1 MKSISTLIIL
11 ILFSFIS
18 TAQNSKNIPKIFHK
32 KLLNSIAGRY
42 AKVDVTMGYV
52 KGTGGVNIG
61 NPNQSQFGRFNSFSF
76 SIYVL
81 GRKDQQFGTI
91 TNITTES
98 NNLNDFLIRF
108 DWKNDRT
115 DQGTITG
122 EIQLFYSL
130 SKNRYDT
137 YFINNSNSVF
147 KINWKTE
154 LDQIQ
159 KDSVNSLISLLFKKE
174 FQNESEES
182 KFNRLEEIKLEKEK
196 ELIYQKFLI
205 EKRAYEV
212 DKARMEMGLRPF
224 EREEERGKRLEKAKK
239 DSLIEADKKNKI
251 LENKRKEDSLK
262 QLEFKRLKYKDS
274 VLNNEY
280 EKIKNLQ
287 PGDIVNQN
295 VVLIDNSYINTTFF
309 LDINCYE
316 SKNNDTQYGSQFGSV
331 NKNFFI
337 TNYKDKIE
345 EGWKIPNNLEYQKI
359 KIIIN
364 NKIINDNFKKGFIFK
379 DDCFWYF
386 SKKALYKDYTYQI
399 KEFEVGPTY
408 DHKNC
413 GNNRSEIFYLNG
425 KWDPDKYRVC
435 PIRYLKDIP
444 ILIIDEKKKSDS
456 LGTLLNNELTEK
468 YLIINNLEVFR
479 NDLPGT
485 MRWSDAL
492 NSGNKIGEGWRLP
505 TKDELI
511 ILYKNKSK
519 IGRFENNYYWTS
531 TIESNKDVSFVDFS
545 TGNNY
550 TIKPLNRDKA
560 FVRLVRTI
568 K

>member
-159 KDSVNSLISLLFKKE
+159 KDSVNSLISLLFKKN
-174 FQNESEES
+174 FKMNQ
-182 KFNRLEEIKLEKEK
+182 KNR
-196 ELIYQKFLI
+196 
-205 EKRAYEV
+205 
-212 DKARMEMGLRPF
+212 
-224 EREEERGKRLEKAKK
+224 
-239 DSLIEADKKNKI
+239 SLID
-251 LENKRKEDSLK
+251 
-262 QLEFKRLKYKDS
+262 
-274 VLNNEY
+274 
-280 EKIKNLQ
+280 
-287 PGDIVNQN
+287 
-295 VVLIDNSYINTTFF
+295 
-309 LDINCYE
+309 
-316 SKNNDTQYGSQFGSV
+316 
-331 NKNFFI
+331 
-337 TNYKDKIE
+337 
-345 EGWKIPNNLEYQKI
+345 
-359 KIIIN
+359 
-364 NKIINDNFKKGFIFK
+364 
-379 DDCFWYF
+379 
-386 SKKALYKDYTYQI
+386 
-399 KEFEVGPTY
+399 
-408 DHKNC
+408 
-413 GNNRSEIFYLNG
+413 
-425 KWDPDKYRVC
+425 
-435 PIRYLKDIP
+435 
-444 ILIIDEKKKSDS
+444 
-456 LGTLLNNELTEK
+456 
-468 YLIINNLEVFR
+468 
-479 NDLPGT
+479 
-485 MRWSDAL
+485 
-492 NSGNKIGEGWRLP
+492 
-505 TKDELI
+505 
-511 ILYKNKSK
+511 
-519 IGRFENNYYWTS
+519 
-531 TIESNKDVSFVDFS
+531 
-545 TGNNY
+545 
-550 TIKPLNRDKA
+550 
-560 FVRLVRTI
+560 
-568 K
+568 